1 MRSLY
6 IIILIFTSSN
16 LLAQADWTR
25 KNTCEY
31 TDFDNTDLIEKLIKV
46 MSIEEKVGQVIQGDL
61 DFISPAD
68 VRAVSLC

>member
-6 IIILIFTSSN
+6 IIILIFSSSN

-31 TDFDNTDLIEKLIKV
+31 SDFDNTDLIEKLIKR
-46 MSIEEKVGQVIQGDL
+46 MSIEE
-61 DFISPAD
+61 
-68 VRAVSLC
+68 R